1 MKAPSFLA
9 TLVAAAA
16 LALVVAYWSWQ
27 LFGPAPV
34 RIVAPAPAD
43 PARAIID
50 ANLFG
55 RGGAAVAAPSLDAVL
70 PADARLLGT
79 IASQGEQSYALFR
92 LASGPR
98 VVVPGQE
105 IVGGVRLVSIA
116 PESITLRDA
125 RGERTFA
132 LRNVRTTSP
141 AATPA
146 SPRAGNINV
155 ASNTTAR
162 GDRSCAPPP
171 GFSGNVV
178 RLNTE
183 LLGGLSGDA
192 GPWRTLLAAAEG
204 GLVVRDGS
212 GFGPMLGLKAGDRI
226 AQANGIAL
234 RVPDDVASA
243 VIRPLV
249 ANQGV
254 RIVGSRGGARQEL
267 WLANIACAG

>member
-1 MKAPSFLA
+1 MRAASLVA
-9 TLVAAAA
+9 TLAAAAA
-16 LALVVAYWSWQ
+16 LALVIAYWGWQ

-34 RIVAPAPAD
+34 RIDAPAPAD

-50 ANLFG
+50 AHLFG
-55 RGGAAVAAPSLDAVL
+55 QGAAGSAGPALEAVL
-70 PADARLLGT
+70 PADARLLG
-79 IASQGEQSYALFR
+79 IVASRDAQSYALFR

-98 VVVPGQE
+98 LVAPGQE
-105 IVGGVRLVSIA
+105 IVDGVRLVSIA
-116 PESITLRDA
+116 PESITLRDG

-132 LRNVRTTSP
+132 LRAPGKAASSAKAPAVLGTS
-141 AATPA
+141 A
-146 SPRAGNINV
+146 RL
-155 ASNTTAR
+155 ASNGVAR
-162 GDRSCAPPP
+162 DDRSCAPPP
-171 GFSGNVV
+171 GFRGNVV
-178 RLNTE
+178 RLNAE

-192 GPWRTLLAAAEG
+192 GPWRTLLAAADG

-212 GFGPMLGLKAGDRI
+212 GFGPMLGLQAGDRI

-254 RIVGSRGGARQEL
+254 RLVGSRAGMRREV